1 MEVYMDNYV
10 RDLLKKISRNPKK
23 LKKDLNTFSKVVK
36 ENTTLVYHL
45 VFRDIV
51 EDYKNDPDRE
61 CGVYQASIK
70 FITDYDETVD
80 NKNNIF
86 YSSTLSD
93 LAKEYSKKNND
104 KVLFL
109 IWCIPKLNG
118 LYFNESDLS
127 RKLLKDGFSINVD
140 KDKLSFYMDVNQFRK
155 LINNNSKTR

>member
-1 MEVYMDNYV
+1 MDNYV

-118 LYFNESDLS
+118 LYFN
-127 RKLLKDGFSINVD
+127 
-140 KDKLSFYMDVNQFRK
+140 
-155 LINNNSKTR
+155 